1 MAKSKSNS
9 ASCIGLIFA
18 IIVLIAI
25 FGVVVYLATVLL
37 PNAAAADFGEPQ
49 AGLPTFKRIQLSS
62 LLLLNRDALLNP
74 QFFGAEPIPFQ
85 VTPGEGAST
94 VAYNLLVQGVIPD
107 AEAFIN
113 YLVYKGYDTGIQQG
127 EFLLEPGIK
136 PVEVAE
142 ILMQQ
147 EIGIVVLP
155 GDRLGEVAQMV
166 AANTNLSAEE
176 FLQFA
181 LQPSQYG
188 IVSTLP
194 IENGL
199 EGLIT
204 PMTYAVPEEGT
215 TAFELISTMLRETEK
230 IITPAMI
237 AQFEANGLTVQ
248 EAVTLASMIEREN
261 HINIPN
267 ELEQM
272 ASVFYNRIQVGMP
285 FQSDPTVQYGLR
297 NLTGTGAWW
306 PAITQA
312 DYTAVD
318 SPYNTYLY
326 PGFPPGPICMVS
338 AEALQ
343 AVAYP
348 AQTGFL
354 YFRSCS
360 GEEFHRFSVTHQEHL
375 DACP

>member
-1 MAKSKSNS
+1 MAKNNSKTS
-9 ASCIGLIFA
+9 SCIVLIFA
-18 IIVLIAI
+18 IIVVVAI
-25 FGVVVYLATVLL
+25 LGVVAYLAAVLL
-37 PNAAAADFGEPQ
+37 PDAATADFGEPR
-49 AGLPTFKRIQLSS
+49 AGLPILKQVQLST
-62 LLLLNRDALLNP
+62 LLLLDRDALLNP
-74 QFFGAEPIPFQ
+74 QFFGAEPITFQ
-85 VTPGEGAST
+85 VNAGEGAST
-94 VAYNLLVQGVIPD
+94 VAYNLMVQGVIPD

-127 EFLLEPGIK
+127 EFILEPGIK

-142 ILMQQ
+142 FLIKK

-166 AANTNLSAEE
+166 AANTNISAEE

-181 LQPSQYG
+181 LQPTQYG
-188 IVSTLP
+188 IISTLP
-194 IENGL
+194 IENGI
-199 EGLIT
+199 EGYIA
-204 PMTYAVPEEGT
+204 PMTYTVPEEGT
-215 TAFELISTMLRETEK
+215 TAFELIAVMLQETEK
-230 IITPAMI
+230 TITPEMI

-272 ASVFYNRIQVGMP
+272 ASVYYNRIAAGMP
-285 FQSDPTVQYGLR
+285 FQSDPTVQYSLR
-297 NLTGTGAWW
+297 SLTGTGEWW

-312 DYTAVD
+312 DYTAVN
-318 SPYNTYLY
+318 SPYNTYLNA
-326 PGFPPGPICMVS
+326 GFPPGPICMVS

-348 AQTGFL
+348 AQTDFL
-354 YFRSCS
+354 YFRSCP
-360 GEEFHRFSVTHQEHL
+360 GEEFHRFSLTHQEHL